1 MEIYIIGYK
10 YRIYPNKIQENS
22 INRIIGS
29 CRFVY
34 NHFLSVRRDQ
44 WNVNHKSINYTKT
57 SSMLTELKRRDETK
71 WLKEADSMAL
81 QESLK
86 NLDMAYKNFF
96 KKRAKYPR
104 FKSKHNRLQSYRT
117 RNQNNCIY
125 FKDNTIKLPKLGF
138 VKIKKHRDFNGRIL
152 NATISHTASGKHFI
166 SLCVEQDIK
175 NLKHPN
181 NGNQIGI
188 DVGLKAFYS
197 DSNGNIVTNPRPLH
211 KLEKNLGREQRKL
224 SRKMPRSSNHNK
236 QRKRVASV
244 YEKITNIRKDFLH
257 KVSTKLVREN
267 QTIAIETLKVNSMM
281 KNHKLSKSIS
291 DVSWSDFFRMLE
303 YKSKL
308 YGSEVLKVPTF
319 YASSQICNDCG
330 YKNIKVK
337 DLSIREWTCPKC
349 GTKHDRDVNA
359 AKNILAKALEK
370 KVV

>member
-1 MEIYIIGYK
+1 M
-10 YRIYPNKIQENS
+10 
-22 INRIIGS
+22 
-29 CRFVY
+29 C
-34 NHFLSVRRDQ
+34 
-44 WNVNHKSINYTKT
+44 
-57 SSMLTELKRRDETK
+57 
-71 WLKEADSMAL
+71 
-81 QESLK
+81 
-86 NLDMAYKNFF
+86 
-96 KKRAKYPR
+96 
-104 FKSKHNRLQSYRT
+104 RT
-117 RNQNNCIY
+117 RY
-125 FKDNTIKLPKLGF
+125 
-138 VKIKKHRDFNGRIL
+138 
-152 NATISHTASGKHFI
+152 
-166 SLCVEQDIK
+166 K

-197 DSNGNIVTNPRPLH
+197 DSNGNIVTNPRPFH

-224 SRKMPRSSNHNK
+224 SRKMPRSSNHDK

-267 QTIAIETLKVNSMM
+267 QTIAIETLKVNNMM